1 MYYMQCWRMRGQCA
15 EGIGEGGEGT
25 GRGEGMEGA
34 GPSARVSSIEGGGG
48 TSFRHSVPIDSTGA
62 CKVLKLV
69 IHVASAQGGADS

>member
-1 MYYMQCWRMRGQCA
+1 MQRALVRVVKEQVG
-15 EGIGEGGEGT
+15 
-25 GRGEGMEGA
+25 GEGMEGA

-48 TSFRHSVPIDSTGA
+48 TSFRHSVPIGFTGA